1 MHHRPDLPWT
11 DEALDDLEEI
21 PAFLRGRTRR
31 LAEERARA
39 VRSGEVTRKI
49 LESSRD

>member
-1 MHHRPDLPWT
+1 M
-11 DEALDDLEEI
+11 EGLEEI

-39 VRSGEVTRKI
+39 AGSREVTREA
-49 LESSRD
+49 LEEARA